1 MIVLK
6 SFKQPLRMLPSFH
19 FNFLTAIGI
28 ILLSSLSNP
37 ARSQVTFSATTVP
50 SGMDFLGTSGHGAV
64 QVADFNNDGYPD
76 FVYLIAGQGISYFQN
91 FNGLSFS
98 TPTPHPFGA
107 VATNPPASLTF
118 NTASSVA
125 DFDGDGDL
133 DIWIRVHGA
142 DNDIYFRNNGSSFT
156 SIPVPTGMEYTPA
169 TGSGTVQV
177 ADINRDG
184 FPDIIYASSVAGPIV
199 YLQNNN
205 GTSFSTPTPNPFA
218 AFLSS
223 TPPGTT
229 LNTSSDIADFDGDG
243 DLDIWV
249 RVQGANND
257 VFLRNDNGTYVSATV
272 LTGMDFEP
280 ASTGAVKV
288 GDLNGD
294 GLVDI
299 FYLTAAGG
307 STVYLQNNNGISF
320 STPTPNPFSAIPT
333 VPQNIASN
341 TTMTL
346 ADMDGD
352 GDLDIW
358 SRLANADNDFFA
370 RNNGTPPRFLSS
382 TPGNG
387 ASNVVR
393 ATNITLNFSKPVFT
407 GTGSFQI
414 RRLADN
420 SIFETIAANGARVS
434 GSGSTIIVIDPV
446 QNLQSNTGYYLTFTR
461 TALADAQGV
470 IPGGLDVTVREPA
483 STPEFLS
490 FNTSAVLPATFGPIT
505 ASIEGGKLSVN
516 FSTTQEKGN
525 DYFVIEGS
533 QDGLGFTELGKIK
546 SRADNGN
553 SDITIDYEFSLA
565 FEQALGGAA
574 AVAILFLIPLG
585 GKRRRHLALLMGIVL
600 TVIVSCN
607 KASELDTT
615 DRNLYIR
622 ITQVDLDGSKTQSKV
637 IKVSRKK

>member
-1 MIVLK
+1 M
-6 SFKQPLRMLPSFH
+6 
-19 FNFLTAIGI
+19 
-28 ILLSSLSNP
+28 
-37 ARSQVTFSATTVP
+37 
-50 SGMDFLGTSGHGAV
+50 
-64 QVADFNNDGYPD
+64 
-76 FVYLIAGQGISYFQN
+76 
-91 FNGLSFS
+91 
-98 TPTPHPFGA
+98 
-107 VATNPPASLTF
+107 
-118 NTASSVA
+118 
-125 DFDGDGDL
+125 
-133 DIWIRVHGA
+133 
-142 DNDIYFRNNGSSFT
+142 
-156 SIPVPTGMEYTPA
+156 
-169 TGSGTVQV
+169 
-177 ADINRDG
+177 
-184 FPDIIYASSVAGPIV
+184 
-199 YLQNNN
+199 
-205 GTSFSTPTPNPFA
+205 
-218 AFLSS
+218 
-223 TPPGTT
+223 
-229 LNTSSDIADFDGDG
+229 
-243 DLDIWV
+243 
-249 RVQGANND
+249 QGANND

-414 RRLADN
+414 RRLSDN
-420 SIFETIAANGARVS
+420 SIFETITANSARVS
-434 GSGSTIIVIDPV
+434 GSGTSTIIIDPV
-446 QNLQSNTGYYLTFTR
+446 QNLQSNTGYYITFTR

-490 FNTSAVLPATFGPIT
+490 FNTSAVLPVSFG
-505 ASIEGGKLSVN
+505 SISAHIEDGRLAVDFN
-516 FSTTQEKGN
+516 TIQEKGN
-525 DYFVIEGS
+525 DYFIIEGS
-533 QDGLGFTELGKIK
+533 QDGVTFTELGKVK
-546 SRADNGN
+546 SRAINGN
-553 SDITIDYEFSLA
+553 SDTSLDYQFSIA
-565 FEQALGGAA
+565 FEQALSTAA
-574 AVAILFLIPLG
+574 ALALLCLFPLG
-585 GKRRRHLALLMGIVL
+585 GKHRRLLALLMGIVL

-607 KASELDTT
+607 KASELDVTGHH
-615 DRNLYIR
+615 LYIR
-622 ITQVDLDGSKTQSKV
+622 ITQVDLDGSQSQSKV
-637 IKVSRKK
+637 IKVSQKE